1 MSSIIHVLDEATRNK
16 IAAGEVVERPA
27 SCIKELVENAID
39 AGAHAIEVEIAD
51 GGQSYMRVTDDGCGM
66 SPEDAHKCIIRH
78 GTSKI
83 SSVEDIFAI
92 TSLGFRGEA
101 VPSIAAVSHM
111 QITTRQ
117 ADDDFATH
125 LILDGGEIT
134 AEDQAGAPVGTT
146 MEVSDLFYNTP
157 ARRKF
162 LKSERTESSKISE
175 MVTKLALANP
185 AIAFTFTNNGR
196 TTMKTGGTGELR
208 ETIANIYGANV
219 ARDVFAISA
228 DQDGISLEGYVG
240 KPSVLKSNRNWQT
253 CIVNHRIVHNPLMFK
268 AIDNA
273 YHAMLPKSGY
283 PFAMLHLHVDPATI
297 DVNVHPAKT
306 EIKFSDEQAV
316 YRAIYHSI
324 VTALVAQEKPEA
336 IAKTIGVDVG
346 AVPKGGPQWEKA
358 TSQSAART
366 APAGL
371 SVWAADLNPPAD
383 GPNRAQKGLS
393 GELLADGLD
402 RAQKGLS
409 GEPLADGPD
418 RVPKGLH
425 RGASVSTG
433 GPQQEKAIPVGAN
446 VGAPTWGAR
455 PQEGGKTT
463 TVGAVPKGGPQEK
476 TTSQSAVRTAPAG
489 LSVWA
494 AGLNP
499 PADGPDRAQKG
510 LSGEP
515 LADGPDRAQKG
526 LLGEPPAWG
535 ARQERR
541 GADQPSLFS
550 QALAQHGQGGPS
562 EATSVVSEAGAPKI
576 VFDGDDDVF
585 IPLGEVADCFII
597 AKKGQ
602 DLYIVDQHAAHE
614 RIRYDTFCKRVERM
628 PSQQLL
634 TPEFVDVD
642 SDDMTLLL
650 ERQVVFNDLGYTYSE
665 AGPTT
670 LRVEEVPCDLQTSD
684 IADSLKDICLLL
696 HDQKEPDK
704 AMVRHRSLAYLS
716 CHGAVKA
723 GDSLNIRQMK
733 QLLDDL
739 FHTEKPYVCPHGRP
753 TIIRF
758 TPKELAHLF
767 KRT

>member
-117 ADDDFATH
+117 ASDDFATH

-196 TTMKTGGTGELR
+196 TTMKTGGTGDLR
-208 ETIANIYGANV
+208 ETVANIYGANV
-219 ARDVFAISA
+219 ARDVFAVTA

-336 IAKTIGVDVG
+336 IAKTIGDAVGAVPEGGPQQVHVGAPTWGARSQESGQATSVGAVPKGGPQQAHVGAPTWGARSQESGQATSVGAVPKGGPQQAHVGAPTWGARSQESGQATSVG

-358 TSQSAART
+358 TSQSATRT
-366 APAGL
+366 AP
-371 SVWAADLNPPAD
+371 
-383 GPNRAQKGLS
+383 
-393 GELLADGLD
+393 
-402 RAQKGLS
+402 LS
-409 GEPLADGPD
+409 GEPLADG
-418 RVPKGLH
+418 
-425 RGASVSTG
+425 S
-433 GPQQEKAIPVGAN
+433 
-446 VGAPTWGAR
+446 
-455 PQEGGKTT
+455 
-463 TVGAVPKGGPQEK
+463 
-476 TTSQSAVRTAPAG
+476 
-489 LSVWA
+489 
-494 AGLNP
+494 
-499 PADGPDRAQKG
+499 
-510 LSGEP
+510 
-515 LADGPDRAQKG
+515 
-526 LLGEPPAWG
+526 
-535 ARQERR
+535 
-541 GADQPSLFS
+541 SLFS

-562 EATSVVSEAGAPKI
+562 EATSVVSEASAPKI

-634 TPEFVDVD
+634 TPEFVEVD
-642 SDDMTLLL
+642 NEDMTLLL
-650 ERQVVFNDLGYTYSE
+650 ERQDVFNDLGYTYSE

-696 HDQKEPDK
+696 HDEKEPDK